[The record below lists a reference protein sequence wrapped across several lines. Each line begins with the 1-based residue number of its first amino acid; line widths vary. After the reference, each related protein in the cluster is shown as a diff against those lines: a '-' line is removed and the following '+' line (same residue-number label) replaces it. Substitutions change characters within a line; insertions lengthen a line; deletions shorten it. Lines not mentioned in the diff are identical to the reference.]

1 MKLYTH
7 TSKRKNQ
14 GSTEFDP
21 AFPAWGACPMQA
33 SDGGYGRVPRVSYA
47 PPMLKPAVLAT
58 RIPDPSHGT
67 LGTAIG
73 AGEQY
78 PGAAP
83 SRLWHRSGRLTRLWQ
98 LEQVQAKLVREYLA
112 VPLIVLTCSLLLHFL
127 PRMIRVIQIPR
138 HTIFHTS
145 ALPLGVSRRF
155 VHDRVGALFRR
166 RAVFYTLKVRAKQ
179 SNFHGKVGREET
191 KKLKCES

>member
-7 TSKRKNQ
+7 TSKRKTQ

-33 SDGGYGRVPRVSYA
+33 SDGGYGRVPRVSYT

-67 LGTAIG
+67 PCTAIS
-73 AGEQY
+73 AGEQH

-83 SRLWHRSGRLTRLWQ
+83 SRLWHRSGRLWRLWQ
-98 LEQVQAKLVREYLA
+98 FEQVQAKLVREYLA
-112 VPLIVLTCSLLLHFL
+112 VPLIVLAYSLLLRFL
-127 PRMIRVIQIPR
+127 QRMIRVIR
-138 HTIFHTS
+138 VARYTIFYAS
-145 ALPLGVSRRF
+145 AFPFGVSRRF
-155 VHDRVGALFRR
+155 IHDRVGALFRR
-166 RAVFYTLKVRAKQ
+166 GAVCYTLKVMAKRR
-179 SNFHGKVGREET
+179 SFHGMVRR
-191 KKLKCES
+191 